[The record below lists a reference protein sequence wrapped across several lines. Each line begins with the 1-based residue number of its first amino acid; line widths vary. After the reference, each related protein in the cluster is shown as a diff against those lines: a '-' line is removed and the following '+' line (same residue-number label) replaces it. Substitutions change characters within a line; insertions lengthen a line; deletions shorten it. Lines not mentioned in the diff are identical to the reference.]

1 VLANRLRGAI
11 KMLDRGAASLMALLI
26 GAGAVVAAEHW
37 QRAHEVGPYAGEMDS
52 LLSDELG
59 RKGSL
64 EWSGEGGRVLL
75 ERVAESIDR
84 GETGWVAPAELRR
97 LCERLRGQP

>member
-1 VLANRLRGAI
+1 
-11 KMLDRGAASLMALLI
+11 
-26 GAGAVVAAEHW
+26 
-37 QRAHEVGPYAGEMDS
+37 MDS